1 MPRRRPP
8 THAPPA
14 PAGPSAQVQE
24 AVLEVVVKA
33 DAVGTLEAVV
43 HGLAGVAGGTVALRV
58 IHAAVGEVAKS
69 DVLMA
74 ATGSRLVLG
83 FQVPTGPKV
92 EEYAREQGVEVRL
105 YAVIYDLLGDAQQ
118 IARSL
123 VPRGDEE
130 RITGKAKV
138 IALFKSTRKGVIL
151 GCEVQEGTL
160 SLGKR
165 FRVIDP
171 AGPVHEG
178 RIESLHI
185 GPDAVREAR
194 PGQQVGLKIE
204 GFRKARIGDWVE
216 CFEVTHAA
224 GPAPWSPRGGV
235 RRSGT

>member
-14 PAGPSAQVQE
+14 QASPSAKGPE
-24 AVLEVVVKA
+24 TILEVVVKA

-43 HGLAGVAGGTVALRV
+43 QGLAGVAADTAGLRV
-58 IHAAVGEVAKS
+58 IRAAVGEVAKS

-74 ATGSRLVLG
+74 ATGGRLVLG

-105 YAVIYDLLGDAQQ
+105 YEVIYNLLGDAES

-123 VPRGDEE
+123 VPRHDEE

-151 GCEVQEGTL
+151 GCVVQEGTL

-178 RIESLHI
+178 RIGSLHI

-204 GFRKARIGDWVE
+204 SFRKARIGDWVE
-216 CFEVTHAA
+216 CFEVTPAS
-224 GPAPWSPRGGV
+224 GPAPWSPQGGV
-235 RRSGT
+235 RRAGT